1 MFMKI
6 LIATTNKG
14 KMKEFGEGLS
24 GYDLLTLNDVGF
36 DSEIEEDGTTYL
48 ENARIKAK
56 TLSELYPEYYVL
68 GDDSG
73 TEFEVFGEEKHFPG
87 LFSHRWKGD
96 LSNSERNQYILSEI
110 KKVNNIRRA
119 SGAVYFCALSLFK
132 NGNEV
137 FHTVS
142 NWKGSVLSE
151 EQIGRGFGYDSIFTI
166 DYETSVDIMDINE
179 KNMIS
184 HRGQALFNLEQFLN
198 EINNV
203 TSKTVSA
210 LSLFN
215 NNRYTLAD
223 IPKDELEKSVVVL
236 FCVDNEFY
244 NQQQELQPVLDK
256 AKGYYRVPIEDI
268 ELDNPEVEEDKYR
281 KEIEEQVGPFEFPN
295 KKRLEE
301 VLNFIK
307 GQNNV
312 IVACSAGIA
321 RSGALALYLK
331 ENGYKL
337 NPNYNTSFGP
347 NKNILDILNEL

>member
-1 MFMKI
+1 
-6 LIATTNKG
+6 
-14 KMKEFGEGLS
+14 
-24 GYDLLTLNDVGF
+24 
-36 DSEIEEDGTTYL
+36 
-48 ENARIKAK
+48 
-56 TLSELYPEYYVL
+56 
-68 GDDSG
+68 
-73 TEFEVFGEEKHFPG
+73 
-87 LFSHRWKGD
+87 
-96 LSNSERNQYILSEI
+96 
-110 KKVNNIRRA
+110 
-119 SGAVYFCALSLFK
+119 
-132 NGNEV
+132 
-137 FHTVS
+137 
-142 NWKGSVLSE
+142 
-151 EQIGRGFGYDSIFTI
+151 
-166 DYETSVDIMDINE
+166 
-179 KNMIS
+179 MIS

-210 LSLFN
+210 VSLFN

-256 AKGYYRVPIEDI
+256 VKGYYRVPIEDI

-281 KEIEEQVGPFEFPN
+281 KELEEQVGPFEFPN

>member
-1 MFMKI
+1 MKI
-6 LIATTNKG
+6 LLATTNKG
-14 KMKEFGEGLS
+14 KLAEFQSFLKGYEILS
-24 GYDLLTLNDVGF
+24 LSDVNF
-36 DSEIEEDGTTYL
+36 TTDIIEDGSTYL

-73 TEFEVFGEEKHFPG
+73 AEFEVFGEEKHFPG

-119 SGAVYFCALSLFK
+119 SGAVYFCALSLFN
-132 NGNEV
+132 NGKEI
-137 FHTVS
+137 FHNVS

-151 EQIGRGFGYDSIFTI
+151 EQIGRGFGYDSIFTV
-166 DYETSVDIMDINE
+166 DYKTSVDVMDINE

-210 LSLFN
+210 VSLFN

-223 IPKDELEKSVVVL
+223 IPENELEKSVVVL

-244 NQQQELQPVLDK
+244 NQQQEIQPLLDK
-256 AKGYYRVPIEDI
+256 SKGYYRVPIEDI
-268 ELDNPEVEEDKYR
+268 ELDNPEEEEKYR

-295 KKRLEE
+295 KKRLKK

-321 RSGALALYLK
+321 RSGAFVLYLK

-337 NPNYNTSFGP
+337 NPNYNTRFGP